1 MASQQLR
8 LACDAI
14 DEALQ
19 YESSW
24 QRAEE
29 HRARFGD
36 AIDYYGAS
44 VGAIRATLRDTLR
57 RYPSLAHDD
66 VTALSSLLWSAP
78 VYERRLAAV
87 ILLQGAVS
95 LLVVSDLTRL
105 EGFLRSSILPDIADA
120 LAHDV
125 IGPLLQSLDA
135 RERLRADTVVAR
147 WAQGDEPL
155 LSRAAALVNARS

>member
-1 MASQQLR
+1 VASQR
-8 LACDAI
+8 VSEACDAI
-14 DEALQ
+14 DDALQ

-29 HRARFGD
+29 HRARFGGG
-36 AIDYYGAS
+36 IDYYGAS

-66 VTALSSLLWSAP
+66 ITALSSLLWAAP

-87 ILLQGAVS
+87 ILLQGNLPV
-95 LLVVSDLTRL
+95 LVVSDLTRL
-105 EGFLRSSILPDIADA
+105 EGFLRSSILTDIADV

-125 IGPLLQSLDA
+125 IGPLLESLDA
-135 RERLRADTVVAR
+135 RDRPRAETVVAR
-147 WAQGDEPL
+147 WAQGDEPVL
-155 LSRAAALVNARS
+155 RRAADVVNAHS

>member
-1 MASQQLR
+1 MASQHLR
-8 LACDAI
+8 DAADAI

-36 AIDYYGAS
+36 GIEYYGAS

-66 VTALSSLLWSAP
+66 ITALSSLLWSAP
-78 VYERRLAAV
+78 VYERRLAAI
-87 ILLQGAVS
+87 ILLQGNLSV
-95 LLVVSDLTRL
+95 LVVSDLTRL
-105 EGFLRSSILPDIADA
+105 EGFLRSSILPDIAEG

-125 IGPLLQSLDA
+125 IGPLVRSLDA
-135 RERLRADTVVAR
+135 RDRPRADTVVAR
-147 WAQGDEPL
+147 WARGDEPL
-155 LSRAAALVNARS
+155 LSRAAAVVDARS

>member
-1 MASQQLR
+1 VASPHLGD
-8 LACDAI
+8 AADAI

-36 AIDYYGAS
+36 GIDYYGTS

-57 RYPSLAHDD
+57 RYPPLEHDD
-66 VTALSSLLWSAP
+66 ITALSSLLWSAA
-78 VYERRLAAV
+78 VYERRLAAI
-87 ILLQGAVS
+87 ILLQGNLSV
-95 LLVVSDLTRL
+95 LVVSDLTRL
-105 EGFLRSSILPDIADA
+105 EGFLRSSILPDLADV

-125 IGPLLQSLDA
+125 IRPLVQSLDA
-135 RERLRADTVVAR
+135 RDRPRADTVVAR
-147 WAQGDEPL
+147 WARGDEPL
-155 LSRAAALVNARS
+155 LSRAEVVVNARS

>member
-1 MASQQLR
+1 MASQQVGE
-8 LACDAI
+8 ACDAI

-36 AIDYYGAS
+36 GIDYYGTS

-57 RYPSLAHDD
+57 RYPPLEHDD
-66 VTALSSLLWSAP
+66 ITALSSLLWSAP
-78 VYERRLAAV
+78 VYERRLAAI
-87 ILLQGAVS
+87 ILLQANLSV
-95 LLVVSDLTRL
+95 LVVSDLTRL
-105 EGFLRSSILPDIADA
+105 EGFLRSSILSDIADV

-125 IGPLLQSLDA
+125 IGPLLQSLDG
-135 RERLRADTVVAR
+135 RDRPRADTVVAR
-147 WAQGDEPL
+147 WGQGDEPVL
-155 LSRAAALVNARS
+155 RRAAAVVNARS